1 MVNRTRGNRH
11 SIERYDTGS
20 AQGTKPPEFARGL
33 LYPEQ
38 AMLMRLILLLLA
50 SALFA
55 PSQSPRLP
63 ADVDSASYSR
73 LPLLTREKMTPEQVQ
88 VMDKIAKDRPAP
100 QMGPQATSIY
110 SPGVAEPV
118 DALNQYLRKT
128 VVGQH
133 YFEICAMIGAWE
145 MENAYEFSAHEVGAR
160 RAGVEDN
167 VIDAIKFD
175 RNLKGLPEKDA
186 AVIEFGRALFRGH
199 HHASPA
205 LYAKVV
211 GMFGRQ
217 GMIELVSV
225 MGDYSMMAIV
235 LNAAGQELP
244 PERKNT
250 LPAR

>member
-1 MVNRTRGNRH
+1 MPLRST
-11 SIERYDTGS
+11 
-20 AQGTKPPEFARGL
+20 
-33 LYPEQ
+33 
-38 AMLMRLILLLLA
+38 LLLLI

-55 PSQSPRLP
+55 SAQTPGLP
-63 ADVDSASYSR
+63 ADVDSKSYSR
-73 LPLLTREKMTPEQVQ
+73 LPLLTREKMTPEQLK

-100 QMGPQATSIY
+100 PLGPQATSLY

-145 MENAYEFSAHEVGAR
+145 MENAYEFSAHEAGAR
-160 RAGVEDN
+160 RAGVDSN

-175 RNLKGLPEKDA
+175 RDAKGLPEKDA
-186 AVIEFGRALFRGH
+186 TVIEFGRALFRGR

-211 GMFGRQ
+211 DLFGRQ

-225 MGDYSMMAIV
+225 MGDYSMMALM

-244 PERKNT
+244 PDRPNT
-250 LPAR
+250 MPAR